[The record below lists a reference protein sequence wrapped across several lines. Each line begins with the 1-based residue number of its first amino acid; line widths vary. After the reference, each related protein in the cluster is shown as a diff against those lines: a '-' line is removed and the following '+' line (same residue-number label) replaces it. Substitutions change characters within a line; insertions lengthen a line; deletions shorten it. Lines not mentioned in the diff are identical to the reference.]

1 MARNDTT
8 STATAAATK
17 QYVTWGAANHFE
29 VRRLT
34 AADTKKLGA
43 ETGKQLVWD
52 KGNDWRVER
61 SEVPLNDEQLAAFL
75 EADPAFKLVEG

>member
-1 MARNDTT
+1 MARSDTT
-8 STATAAATK
+8 SATTAATK
-17 QYVTWGAANHFE
+17 QYVAWGAANHFQ
-29 VRRLT
+29 VRELS
-34 AADTKKLGA
+34 AADTRSLGATEGKKLR
-43 ETGKQLVWD
+43 WH